1 MNQRTHAWIA
11 IRAIKLLE
19 DEGSVPSLVELMKP
33 YTRQASIG
41 AWIPD
46 KRDAKLGSA
55 QTQNHVFKIKPYDGN
70 LKTRFVMSK
79 QKTFKLLTDQRLA
92 KDFLDRHS
100 DILDDA
106 WWKES
111 YKADPPPGKHLANR
125 AMSLSIGNIDL
136 LIMGDPVVQEILPGR
151 IGFISSISDEVKT
164 RQGQVALFFFM
175 LSHFVADSL
184 MPCHCDD
191 RDLSDYDTGLHK
203 ELESHWSKVVGKEFD
218 EKSLL
223 ESDMSSDQL
232 LGLAMGVDDKFN
244 IQFAN
249 VVPDIQTD
257 DIWEEIVLLCRAS
270 FAIASVIA
278 PPATYPYKPK
288 PQVFA
293 KYEDLFTLDDAGKSL
308 LEDLDR
314 TVIHDA
320 VLNVAIVW
328 KDIWLKFK
336 DK

>member
-11 IRAIKLLE
+11 IRAIRLLE

-33 YTRQASIG
+33 YARHASIG

-55 QTQNHVFKIKPYDGN
+55 QTQNHVFKIKPFNGN
-70 LKTRFVMSK
+70 LKTRFIMSK
-79 QKTFKLLTDQRLA
+79 QVTFKLLTDNRLA
-92 KDFLDRHS
+92 KDFLERHS

-125 AMSLSIGNIDL
+125 AMALSIGNIDL
-136 LIMGDPVVQEILPGR
+136 LILGDPIVQEILPGR
-151 IGFISSISDEVKT
+151 IDFISNIAADVKSS
-164 RQGQVALFFFM
+164 QGQVALFFFM

-203 ELESHWSKVVGKEFD
+203 ELESHWSKIVGKEFD
-218 EKSLL
+218 EKPLL
-223 ESDMSSDQL
+223 ESNLSGDQL
-232 LGLAMGVDDKFN
+232 LSLAMDVDNKFN

-249 VVPDIQTD
+249 KVPGIQTK

-270 FAIASVIA
+270 FGIASVIA
-278 PPATYPYKPK
+278 PPTDYPYKPK
-288 PQVFA
+288 KQVFV
-293 KYEDLFTLDDAGKSL
+293 KFSDLFTKNEEGKAL
-308 LEDLDR
+308 LKDVDQ
-314 TVIHDA
+314 TIMHDA

-328 KDIWLKFK
+328 KDMWMNFK